1 MQYEQSGAQ
10 RQKRHKTPCLHSNAA
25 RVNSIGLM
33 YFACELCRK
42 TWYGCKCGCTPFTEV
57 QNKYEPDEPD
67 EPVELDEAQEGNEA
81 N

>member
-1 MQYEQSGAQ
+1 MNFVAKHGMDASVVVQYA
-10 RQKRHKTPCLHSNAA
+10 
-25 RVNSIGLM
+25 
-33 YFACELCRK
+33 
-42 TWYGCKCGCTPFTEV
+42 PFTEV